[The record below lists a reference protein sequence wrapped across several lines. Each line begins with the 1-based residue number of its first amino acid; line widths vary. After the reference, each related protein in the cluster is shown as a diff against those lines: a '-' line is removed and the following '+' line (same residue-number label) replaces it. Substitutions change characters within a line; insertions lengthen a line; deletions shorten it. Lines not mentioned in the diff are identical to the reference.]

1 VALRWGRTRTGLWLA
16 LALSILC
23 IGALIAVGTVRG
35 NGAPT
40 SLGSTGDTA
49 SGGQTLTVMTRNIY
63 LGGDITR
70 PIRAA
75 LDRSGRAGALALG
88 HANHELREIVD
99 RTDFNARSK
108 LLAEEIVTAQPDLIG
123 LQEVALWR
131 HGPMQLDRIGRP
143 DAAVV
148 DYDFLTILL
157 ADLANRGV
165 RYEIAR
171 VEQESDVEAPA
182 FTGDPFAG
190 TAGSAE
196 DVRLTDRD
204 VILVRDGA
212 GIRIDGGGGGHYSQ
226 QFHVTLGG
234 TTFRFI
240 RGYAW
245 ADVAVGSTTIR
256 FITTHLES
264 QSARLARAQAEELLE
279 GPAGNPSMSTVIA
292 CDCNSNPA
300 SPAAHS
306 PLPLGSGA
314 AYRVLTT
321 DHGFTDLWLQ
331 QSGRAGPGNTAALG
345 ELVTDNAADFDRR
358 IDLVLAKPTPPVR
371 LVVSRAEVTG
381 NEPRDR
387 DPVTKLW
394 PSDHAGVVVQL
405 QVG

>member
-1 VALRWGRTRTGLWLA
+1 MALRRGRTRTGLWLA
-16 LALSILC
+16 VALTILC
-23 IGALIAVGTVRG
+23 VGALIGVGTLRG
-35 NGAPT
+35 TGAPT
-40 SLGSTGDTA
+40 RLGSGGDVA
-49 SGGQTLTVMTRNIY
+49 SGEQTLTVMTRNIY

-75 LDRSGRAGALALG
+75 LDRSGRAGVLALG

-108 LLAEEIVTAQPDLIG
+108 LLAEEIATAQPDLIG

-131 HGPMQLDRIGRP
+131 HGPMQLDQIGRP
-143 DAAVV
+143 DATVV

-165 RYEIAR
+165 HYEIAR

-196 DVRLTDRD
+196 DLRLTARD

-212 GIRIDGGGGGHYSQ
+212 EIRIEGSGGGHYSQ

-234 TTFRFI
+234 TTFPFV

-245 ADVAVGSTTIR
+245 ADVVVGSTAIR

-264 QSARLARAQAEELLE
+264 LSAKLVHAQAEELLE
-279 GPAGNPSMSTVIA
+279 GPAGNSSVSTVIA

-300 SPAAHS
+300 SPASHS
-306 PLPLGSGA
+306 PLPIGSGA
-314 AYRVLTT
+314 AYRAITN

-331 QSGRAGPGNTAALG
+331 QPGRAGPGNTASLG
-345 ELVTDNAADFDRR
+345 ELVTDNAADFGRR
-358 IDLVLAKPTPPVR
+358 IDLVLAKPASPVR
-371 LVVSRAEVTG
+371 IVTSRAEVTG

-394 PSDHAGVVVQL
+394 PSDHAGVVVRL

>member
-1 VALRWGRTRTGLWLA
+1 
-16 LALSILC
+16 LSILC
-23 IGALIAVGTVRG
+23 IGALIAVSTVRG
-35 NGAPT
+35 NRAPT
-40 SLGSTGDTA
+40 SLGNTGDTA

-99 RTDFNARSK
+99 HTDFNARSK

-131 HGPMQLDRIGRP
+131 HGPMQLDQMGRP

-196 DVRLTDRD
+196 DVRLTDHD
-204 VILVRDGA
+204 VILVRDRA
-212 GIRIDGGGGGHYSQ
+212 GIRIEGGGGGHYSQ

-245 ADVAVGSTTIR
+245 TDVAVGSTTIR

-264 QSARLARAQAEELLE
+264 QSAKLARAQAEELLK
-279 GPAGNPSMSTVIA
+279 GPAANPSVSTVIA

-321 DHGFTDLWLQ
+321 DHGFADLWLQ
-331 QSGRAGPGNTAALG
+331 HSGRAGPGNTAALG

-358 IDLVLAKPTPPVR
+358 IDLVLAKPTPLVR

-387 DPVTKLW
+387 DPLTKLW